1 MFIADEV
8 MAGFGRTGR
17 WFAIDHWGVVPD
29 IMTMA
34 KGITSAYVQLGA
46 VGMRRHI
53 AQIFQE
59 KPFPGGLTYNS
70 HPLACATALATLAVY
85 VEEKLIENAQ
95 KMGKIMRERMVE
107 IEKKH
112 PSVGTTRSIGLFG
125 IFDLVR
131 RHDPYEPLAP
141 YNGASEE
148 MAALGKFFREQ
159 GLYTLVRWNSFY
171 TNPPLCI
178 TEAELAEG
186 FAIID
191 RALEITDRAVKG

>member
-1 MFIADEV
+1 

-29 IMTMA
+29 IITMA

-46 VGMRRHI
+46 VGMRHHI
-53 AQIFQE
+53 AQIFQD

-85 VEEKLIENAQ
+85 EEEGLIENAQ
-95 KMGKIMRERMVE
+95 KMGRIMRERMKE
-107 IEKKH
+107 MEKKH

-131 RHDPYEPLAP
+131 RKDPFEPLAP
-141 YNGASEE
+141 YNGTSEE
-148 MAALGKFFREQ
+148 MAALGKSFREQ

-191 RALEITDRAVKG
+191 RALEITDRAVEG